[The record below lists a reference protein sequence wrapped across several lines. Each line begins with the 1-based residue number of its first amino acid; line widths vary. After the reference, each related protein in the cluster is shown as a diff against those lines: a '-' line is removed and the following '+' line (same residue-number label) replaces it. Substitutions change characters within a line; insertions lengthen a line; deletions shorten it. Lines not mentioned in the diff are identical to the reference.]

1 MTQVALPPGVYT
13 IQVPGVGQGARP
25 VALTNPAENGQ
36 PLTLQPF
43 DPNNPD
49 QQVREQSTT
58 LYDIP
63 HSPVISWQFIIN
75 ASGLII
81 ASFNR
86 NSLAYSQ
93 IPSLSREP
101 VKRSTTG
108 VSWLINVKE

>member
-1 MTQVALPPGVYT
+1 MAQVALPPGVYT
-13 IQVPGVGQGARP
+13 IHAPGLDDEP
-25 VALTNPAENGQ
+25 FALTNPAENGQ
-36 PLTLQPF
+36 PLTLQPV
-43 DPNNPD
+43 DAHNPD

-63 HSPVISWQFIIN
+63 HSPVISQFIVN

-93 IPSLSREP
+93 IPSLVREP

-108 VSWLINVKE
+108 VPWLINVAP